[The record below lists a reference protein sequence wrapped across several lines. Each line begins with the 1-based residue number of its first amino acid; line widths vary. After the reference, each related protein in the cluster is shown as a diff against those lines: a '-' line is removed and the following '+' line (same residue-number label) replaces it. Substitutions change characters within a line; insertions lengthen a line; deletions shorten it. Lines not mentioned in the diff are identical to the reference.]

1 MKRFSSCLFLI
12 PSSTLSQYTPTPQSS
27 ESQTDY
33 LQSGAQRSP
42 AQPTAVSCQL
52 QPTHNDL
59 PFPVPKVGDQRE
71 NLCSALS
78 TTKIKP
84 SVFSDF
90 TELYYEDIYC
100 NLGSRSLSEVLIST
114 DRTSVHI
121 TTARWD
127 VRWGVADKNSCLC
140 HRFIS
145 FNRYVS
151 RLCCPAMV
159 GVATENV
166 HLWAISFIGSMDI
179 ETCLLFINTT

>member
-1 MKRFSSCLFLI
+1 MKRFLLVCFLFHPQPCLSTP
-12 PSSTLSQYTPTPQSS
+12 PSHK
-27 ESQTDY
+27 
-33 LQSGAQRSP
+33 AQRVKLTTFRVGP
-42 AQPTAVSCQL
+42 KEAQPTAVSCQL

-127 VRWGVADKNSCLC
+127 VRWGAADKNSCLC